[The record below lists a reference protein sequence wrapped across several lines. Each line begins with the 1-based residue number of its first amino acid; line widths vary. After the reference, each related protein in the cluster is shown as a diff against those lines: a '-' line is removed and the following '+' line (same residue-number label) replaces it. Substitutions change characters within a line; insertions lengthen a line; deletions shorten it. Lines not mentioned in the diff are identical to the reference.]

1 VRRKPDCK
9 FFDDAF
15 GRQGV
20 RSHSGIVPQKF
31 LGHFGAKMGKNRQ
44 QAKTVKSLIRL
55 LYVAAD
61 YCCFVDPPD
70 S

>member
-1 VRRKPDCK
+1 
-9 FFDDAF
+9 
-15 GRQGV
+15 
-20 RSHSGIVPQKF
+20 
-31 LGHFGAKMGKNRQ
+31 MGKNRQ

-61 YCCFVDPPD
+61 YCCFFDPPD